1 MEIRQLNSFRWIVQ
15 SGSLEDAD
23 IALDLD
29 ASACFHVP
37 TFLRLAMLPL
47 SFLIV
52 FRLFTSQASSNYSVP
67 LRVASRSDE
76 TGRQVSHFDA
86 GMFLTGQ
93 YLLSDLAHRL
103 RRARRRSSLF
113 AG

>member
-47 SFLIV
+47 SFPYRLPIV
-52 FRLFTSQASSNYSVP
+52 Y
-67 LRVASRSDE
+67 
-76 TGRQVSHFDA
+76 
-86 GMFLTGQ
+86 LTGIIE
-93 YLLSDLAHRL
+93 LLGATTCG
-103 RRARRRSSLF
+103 F
-113 AG
+113 PV